1 MKKSSSKAGN
11 GIEDTEDIQALVHA
25 AQAAEKRS
33 QRMEK
38 ALSDMMAKMAEKE
51 EAFDKAFHVM
61 FSTLLEKLS

>member
-1 MKKSSSKAGN
+1 M
-11 GIEDTEDIQALVHA
+11 EDTENIQALVHA

-38 ALSDMMAKMAEKE
+38 ALSDMMAKMAKKE
-51 EAFDKAFHVM
+51 EASDKAFHVM